1 MSSSL
6 AEMNRHPATQFDLV
20 TFDTPS
26 TENLARFWADAM
38 GLTESEREDGDRW
51 IVLSDDNG
59 VRRLGFQRGAH
70 RPGGTHLDLVCS
82 IDNFESEHRRFCA
95 LGATET
101 CPVRRESYGMIA
113 NFLDPDGNAFD
124 LCAYHP

>member
-1 MSSSL
+1 MPDSF
-6 AEMNRHPATQFDLV
+6 ATQFDLV

-26 TENLARFWADAM
+26 TEILARFWADAM

-101 CPVRRESYGMIA
+101 RPVRRESYGMIA

-124 LCAYHP
+124 LCAYHS